1 LNFKFEFAKVA
12 KKCFLIDIFLLIGGA
27 ILGLKFVLSSQIS
40 LICSI
45 LVLFAALKTY
55 ENLVESELRSGKF
68 DGIDDK
74 NTDNFTDENTQ
85 NSKKNVPKVSFVKFF
100 SFYKIAAY
108 AFMFGCFYALLKF
121 HLLSAIG
128 FLAGIFPIVFAL
140 FWSLLSKK

>member
-1 LNFKFEFAKVA
+1 MSFKFEFIKVA
-12 KKCFLIDIFLLIGGA
+12 KKCFLIDIFLLIFG
-27 ILGLKFVLSSQIS
+27 IFWGLNFTLSSQIS

-55 ENLVESELRSGKF
+55 ENLVENELRSGKF
-68 DGIDDK
+68 DAIDDQ

-85 NSKKNVPKVSFVKFF
+85 KKNAPKVSFVKFF
-100 SFYKIAAY
+100 SFYKLAAY

-121 HLLSAIG
+121 HLLSGIG

>member
-1 LNFKFEFAKVA
+1 MSFKFEFAKVA

-45 LVLFAALKTY
+45 LVLFATLKTY

-85 NSKKNVPKVSFVKFF
+85 NSKKNAPKVSFAKFF

-128 FLAGIFPIVFAL
+128 FFAGVFPIVFAL

>member
-1 LNFKFEFAKVA
+1 MNFKFEFVKVA

-85 NSKKNVPKVSFVKFF
+85 NSKKNMPKVSFVNFF
-100 SFYKIAAY
+100 SFYKISAY
-108 AFMFGCFYALLKF
+108 AFMFGCFYVLLKF
-121 HLLSAIG
+121 HLLSGVG

>member
-1 LNFKFEFAKVA
+1 MSFKFEFAKVA
-12 KKCFLIDIFLLIGGA
+12 KKCFLIDIFLLIGGV

-85 NSKKNVPKVSFVKFF
+85 NSKKNMPKVSFVKFF

-121 HLLSAIG
+121 HLLSGIG

>member
-1 LNFKFEFAKVA
+1 MNFKFEFAKVA

-74 NTDNFTDENTQ
+74 NIDNFTDENTQ
-85 NSKKNVPKVSFVKFF
+85 NSKKNMPKVSFVKFF

-121 HLLSAIG
+121 HLLSGIG

>member
-1 LNFKFEFAKVA
+1 LSFKFEFAKVA

-85 NSKKNVPKVSFVKFF
+85 NSKKNMLKVSFVKFF
-100 SFYKIAAY
+100 SFYKITAY

-121 HLLSAIG
+121 HLLSGIG

>member
-1 LNFKFEFAKVA
+1 MNFKFEFAKVA

>member
-1 LNFKFEFAKVA
+1 MSFKFEFIKVA
-12 KKCFLIDIFLLIGGA
+12 KKCFLIDIFLLIFG
-27 ILGLKFVLSSQIS
+27 IFWGLNFTLSSQIS

-45 LVLFAALKTY
+45 FVLVATLKTY
-55 ENLVESELRSGKF
+55 ENLVENELRSGKF

-85 NSKKNVPKVSFVKFF
+85 KKNAPKVSFAKFF

-128 FLAGIFPIVFAL
+128 FLAGVFPIVFAL

>member
-1 LNFKFEFAKVA
+1 MNFKFEFAKVA

-85 NSKKNVPKVSFVKFF
+85 NSKKNVPNFVKFF

>member
-1 LNFKFEFAKVA
+1 MA

-85 NSKKNVPKVSFVKFF
+85 NSKKNMLKVSFVKFF
-100 SFYKIAAY
+100 SFYKITAY

-121 HLLSAIG
+121 HLLSGIG

>member
-1 LNFKFEFAKVA
+1 MNFKFEFAKVA

-85 NSKKNVPKVSFVKFF
+85 NSKKNMLKVSFVKFF
-100 SFYKIAAY
+100 SFYKITAY

-121 HLLSAIG
+121 HLLSGIG

>member
-1 LNFKFEFAKVA
+1 MSFKFEFIKVA
-12 KKCFLIDIFLLIGGA
+12 KKCFLIDIFLVIFG
-27 ILGLKFVLSSQIS
+27 IFWGLNFTLSSQIS

-55 ENLVESELRSGKF
+55 ENLVENELRSGKF
-68 DGIDDK
+68 DAIDDQ

-85 NSKKNVPKVSFVKFF
+85 KKNAPKVSFVKFF
-100 SFYKIAAY
+100 SFYKISAY

-121 HLLSAIG
+121 RLLSAIG

>member
-1 LNFKFEFAKVA
+1 MNFKFEFAKVA

-85 NSKKNVPKVSFVKFF
+85 NSKKNMLKVSFVKFF
-100 SFYKIAAY
+100 SFYKITAY

-121 HLLSAIG
+121 HLLSGVG

>member
-1 LNFKFEFAKVA
+1 MNFKFEFAKVA

-85 NSKKNVPKVSFVKFF
+85 NSKKK
-100 SFYKIAAY
+100 
-108 AFMFGCFYALLKF
+108 
-121 HLLSAIG
+121 
-128 FLAGIFPIVFAL
+128 
-140 FWSLLSKK
+140 SLLQSFFHSIKSQLTHLCLAVFTRF

>member
-1 LNFKFEFAKVA
+1 MSFKFEFAKVA

-85 NSKKNVPKVSFVKFF
+85 NSKKNMLKVSFVKFF
-100 SFYKIAAY
+100 SFYKITAY

-121 HLLSAIG
+121 HLLSGIG

>member
-1 LNFKFEFAKVA
+1 MSFKFEFVKVA

-45 LVLFAALKTY
+45 LVLSAALKTY

-85 NSKKNVPKVSFVKFF
+85 NSKKNALKVSFVKFF
-100 SFYKIAAY
+100 SFYKITAY

-121 HLLSAIG
+121 HLLSGIG

>member
-1 LNFKFEFAKVA
+1 MSFKFEFAKVA

-68 DGIDDK
+68 DGIDDQ

-85 NSKKNVPKVSFVKFF
+85 NSKKNMLKVSFVKFF
-100 SFYKIAAY
+100 SFYKITAY

-121 HLLSAIG
+121 HLLSGIG

>member
-1 LNFKFEFAKVA
+1 MNFKFEFAKVA

-45 LVLFAALKTY
+45 LVLFAAVKTY

-85 NSKKNVPKVSFVKFF
+85 NSKKNAPKVSFAKFF

-128 FLAGIFPIVFAL
+128 FLAGVFPIVFAL

>member
-1 LNFKFEFAKVA
+1 MNFKFEFAKVA

-121 HLLSAIG
+121 HLLSGIG